1 MRISP
6 VHFLHFY
13 ASNMHQIC
21 KIMHEHH
28 MQNMQKYVLPSLLM
42 RKKGLG
48 VDGILEGDRQRLGNW
63 KHKSD
68 EGGR

>member
-1 MRISP
+1 
-6 VHFLHFY
+6 
-13 ASNMHQIC
+13 
-21 KIMHEHH
+21 

-42 RKKGLG
+42 KKKGLG